1 MSNDK
6 QLNNQQKLNAL
17 KREMLK
23 MEAEALGMSSSLVD
37 SIREAQGLS
46 TKRSQ
51 FDKETLSIN
60 QKISREISNQSSEYN
75 DISSI
80 QKQMTKNAKLIEQG
94 IKTEAA
100 LTATLSKE
108 EQKRVAEAK
117 KQVAIISKSEK
128 IQKVIKRN
136 AGETGIISQERLDI
150 EKKLQE
156 EAFAA
161 LDAAQQGLSK
171 NAQQAIF
178 TSQNTDLL
186 KEQNEERRKAL
197 EKEKELL
204 ERMGATGAALKG
216 VEGLLQKIGLGDL
229 SNAMGFDK
237 INADLREFAETG
249 ASSQEIFKKGIEL
262 TGEAIKDAL
271 SDPLVQVAIAA
282 KAFATGFK
290 MSIGAVIKGVKSLEE
305 DTGKL
310 AKNLNVGAQE
320 ARQLSEDFAAA
331 AIGSDRLFVSS
342 KGLAQSTVDIND
354 ALGTTV
360 RFNAENLATFTKL
373 RETAGLTSEEMMGI
387 QKLSLA
393 TGQSFDDIA
402 DSTLKQV
409 AALNESTGIQIN
421 SKKVMAEI
429 ANTSE
434 ATQLSLG
441 KSGPALAAAITTAKG
456 LGMELSKVEDIAGSI
471 LNFEQ
476 SIQDELAAE
485 LLLGKNINLE
495 KARQAALNND
505 LETVATEIA
514 KQAGSAAEFSE
525 MNRIQQ
531 DALAKAVGMSRDELG
546 KTLFIQ
552 EQLEGASGIDKE
564 NRAKMLESLTDQYG
578 LEKAQQMLKEKG
590 LKNLLNQA
598 SETEK
603 IQASFDKINE
613 FVKKIGA
620 AFAPVVEMMGSVAS
634 ALAQSEIAMSA
645 LVGILGAVGVALTVV
660 AGKALLNFAIS
671 VGQMFAKVVGG
682 MSTLGP
688 PGVIAGLALGGVAV
702 AGAIGAYQSLK
713 ADDMAM
719 SPTSPGYGDR
729 ILSTPKGSI
738 SLNNEDTV
746 VAGTNLGG
754 GNGKAMAAMAS
765 SLKTIAQSSAE
776 TAKGLKRQKPVPLYQ
791 ITRG

>member
-1 MSNDK
+1 MAADPKKIQEQLKQIQSLYDRLGKINPYAGMDAGEISKSVNEVKKLENALMGVQSQVENMSQSFSDLSA
-6 QLNNQQKLNAL
+6 QLEATINEISKGPTATQKFAKGFKGVLAEVKKLKYEEEGLDSLNLRQLQNLKKRAL
-17 KREMLK
+17 KRTADAK
-23 MEAEALGMSSSLVD
+23 EAAIQLLQESGLQGMINEKIDKRTKAYKDLTDAQKSALGFLQK
-37 SIREAQGLS
+37 E
-46 TKRSQ
+46 
-51 FDKETLSIN
+51 DKTVESIN
-60 QKISREISNQSSEYN
+60 NKINNR
-75 DISSI
+75 
-80 QKQMTKNAKLIEQG
+80 
-94 IKTEAA
+94 IK
-100 LTATLSKE
+100 
-108 EQKRVAEAK
+108 
-117 KQVAIISKSEK
+117 
-128 IQKVIKRN
+128 
-136 AGETGIISQERLDI
+136 
-150 EKKLQE
+150 
-156 EAFAA
+156 
-161 LDAAQQGLSK
+161 
-171 NAQQAIF
+171 
-178 TSQNTDLL
+178 
-186 KEQNEERRKAL
+186 
-197 EKEKELL
+197 KEKELL
-204 ERMGATGAALKG
+204 ERMGGTGAALKG
-216 VEGLLQKIGLGDL
+216 IEGLLQKIGLGDL
-229 SNAMGFDK
+229 SNAMGFDQ

-249 ASSQEIFKKGIEL
+249 ASSQEIFQKGIEL
-262 TGEAIKDAL
+262 SGEAIETAL
-271 SDPLVQVAIAA
+271 KDPLVQVAIAA

-290 MSIGAVIKGVKSLEE
+290 MSIGAVIKGIKQLEE

-320 ARQLSEDFAAA
+320 ARQMSEDFAAA

-342 KGLAQSTVDIND
+342 EGLAQSTVDIND

-514 KQAGSAAEFSE
+514 KQAGSAAEFAE

-552 EQLEGASGIDKE
+552 EQLKGASGIDKE

-634 ALAQSEIAMSA
+634 ALAQSEVAMAA

-682 MSTLGP
+682 MSALGP

-719 SPTSPGYGDR
+719 APSSPGYGDR

-754 GNGKAMAAMAS
+754 GNGKAMAAMAN

-776 TAKGLKRQKPVPLYQ
+776 TAKGLKRQKPEDKYLNNLPK
-791 ITRG
+791 

>member
-1 MSNDK
+1 MAADPKKIQEQLKQIQSLYDRLGKINPYAGMDAGEISKSVNEVKKLENALMGVQSQVENMSQSFSDLSA
-6 QLNNQQKLNAL
+6 QLEATINEISKGPTATQKFAKGFKGVLAEVKKLKYEEEGLDSLNLRQLQNLKKRAL
-17 KREMLK
+17 KRTADAK
-23 MEAEALGMSSSLVD
+23 EAAIQLLQESGLQGMINEKIDKRTKAYKDLTDAQKSALGFLQK
-37 SIREAQGLS
+37 E
-46 TKRSQ
+46 
-51 FDKETLSIN
+51 DKTVESIN
-60 QKISREISNQSSEYN
+60 NKINNR
-75 DISSI
+75 
-80 QKQMTKNAKLIEQG
+80 
-94 IKTEAA
+94 IK
-100 LTATLSKE
+100 
-108 EQKRVAEAK
+108 
-117 KQVAIISKSEK
+117 
-128 IQKVIKRN
+128 
-136 AGETGIISQERLDI
+136 
-150 EKKLQE
+150 
-156 EAFAA
+156 
-161 LDAAQQGLSK
+161 
-171 NAQQAIF
+171 
-178 TSQNTDLL
+178 
-186 KEQNEERRKAL
+186 
-197 EKEKELL
+197 KEKELL
-204 ERMGATGAALKG
+204 ERMGGTGAALKG
-216 VEGLLQKIGLGDL
+216 IEGLLQKIGLGDL
-229 SNAMGFDK
+229 SNAMGFDQ

-249 ASSQEIFKKGIEL
+249 ASSQEIFQKGIEL
-262 TGEAIKDAL
+262 SGEAIETAL
-271 SDPLVQVAIAA
+271 KDPLVQVAIAA

-290 MSIGAVIKGVKSLEE
+290 MSIGAVIKGIKQLEE

-320 ARQLSEDFAAA
+320 ARQMSEDFAAA

-342 KGLAQSTVDIND
+342 EGLAQSTVDIND

-514 KQAGSAAEFSE
+514 KQAGSAAEFAE

-552 EQLEGASGIDKE
+552 EQLKGASGIDKE

-634 ALAQSEIAMSA
+634 ALAQSEVAMAA

-682 MSTLGP
+682 MSALGP

-719 SPTSPGYGDR
+719 APSSPGYGDR

-754 GNGKAMAAMAS
+754 GNGKAMAAMAN

>member
-1 MSNDK
+1 MAADPKKIQEQLKQIQSLYDRLGKINPYAGMDAGEISKSVNEVKKLENALMGVQSQVENMSQSFSDLSA
-6 QLNNQQKLNAL
+6 QLEATINEISKGPTATQKFAKGFKGVLAEVKKLKYEEEGLDSLNLRQLQNLKKRAL
-17 KREMLK
+17 KRTADAK
-23 MEAEALGMSSSLVD
+23 EAAIQLLQESGLQGMINEKIDKRTKAYKDLTDAQKSALGFLQK
-37 SIREAQGLS
+37 E
-46 TKRSQ
+46 
-51 FDKETLSIN
+51 DKTVESIN
-60 QKISREISNQSSEYN
+60 NKINNR
-75 DISSI
+75 I
-80 QKQMTKNAKLIEQG
+80 Q
-94 IKTEAA
+94 
-100 LTATLSKE
+100 
-108 EQKRVAEAK
+108 
-117 KQVAIISKSEK
+117 
-128 IQKVIKRN
+128 
-136 AGETGIISQERLDI
+136 
-150 EKKLQE
+150 
-156 EAFAA
+156 
-161 LDAAQQGLSK
+161 
-171 NAQQAIF
+171 
-178 TSQNTDLL
+178 
-186 KEQNEERRKAL
+186 
-197 EKEKELL
+197 KEKELL
-204 ERMGATGAALKG
+204 ERMGGTGAALKG
-216 VEGLLQKIGLGDL
+216 IEGLLQKIGLGDL
-229 SNAMGFDK
+229 SNAMGFDQ

-249 ASSQEIFKKGIEL
+249 ASSQEIFQKGIEL
-262 TGEAIKDAL
+262 SGEAIETAL
-271 SDPLVQVAIAA
+271 KDPLVQVAIAA

-290 MSIGAVIKGVKSLEE
+290 MSIGAVIKGIKQLEE

-320 ARQLSEDFAAA
+320 ARQMSEDFAAA

-342 KGLAQSTVDIND
+342 EGLAQSTVDIND

-373 RETAGLTSEEMMGI
+373 RETVGLTSEEMMGI

-514 KQAGSAAEFSE
+514 KQAGSAAEFAE

-552 EQLEGASGIDKE
+552 EQLKGASGIDKE

-634 ALAQSEIAMSA
+634 ALAQSEVAMAA

-682 MSTLGP
+682 MSALGP

-719 SPTSPGYGDR
+719 APSSPGYGDR

-754 GNGKAMAAMAS
+754 GNGKAMAAMVN

-791 ITRG
+791 IMRG

>member
-1 MSNDK
+1 MAADPKKIQEQLKQIQSLYDRLGKINPYAGMDAGEISKSVNEVKKLENALMGVQSQVENMSQSFSDLSA
-6 QLNNQQKLNAL
+6 QLEATINEISKGPTATQKFAKGFKGVLAEVKKLKYEEEGLDSLNLRQLQNLKKRAL
-17 KREMLK
+17 KRTADAK
-23 MEAEALGMSSSLVD
+23 EAAIQLLQESGLQGMINEKIDKRTKAYKDLTDAQKSALGFLQK
-37 SIREAQGLS
+37 E
-46 TKRSQ
+46 
-51 FDKETLSIN
+51 DKTVESIN
-60 QKISREISNQSSEYN
+60 NKINNR
-75 DISSI
+75 
-80 QKQMTKNAKLIEQG
+80 
-94 IKTEAA
+94 IK
-100 LTATLSKE
+100 
-108 EQKRVAEAK
+108 
-117 KQVAIISKSEK
+117 
-128 IQKVIKRN
+128 
-136 AGETGIISQERLDI
+136 
-150 EKKLQE
+150 
-156 EAFAA
+156 
-161 LDAAQQGLSK
+161 
-171 NAQQAIF
+171 
-178 TSQNTDLL
+178 
-186 KEQNEERRKAL
+186 
-197 EKEKELL
+197 KEKELL
-204 ERMGATGAALKG
+204 ERMGGTGAALKG
-216 VEGLLQKIGLGDL
+216 IEGLLQKIGLGDL
-229 SNAMGFDK
+229 SNAMGFDQ

-249 ASSQEIFKKGIEL
+249 ASSQEIFQKGIEL
-262 TGEAIKDAL
+262 SGEAIETAL
-271 SDPLVQVAIAA
+271 KDPLVQVAIAA

-290 MSIGAVIKGVKSLEE
+290 MSIGAVIKGIKQLEE

-320 ARQLSEDFAAA
+320 ARQMSEDFAAA

-342 KGLAQSTVDIND
+342 EGLAQSTVDIND

-421 SKKVMAEI
+421 SKKVMAGI

-514 KQAGSAAEFSE
+514 KQAGSAAEFAE

-552 EQLEGASGIDKE
+552 EQLKGASGIDKE

-634 ALAQSEIAMSA
+634 ALAQSEVAMAA

-682 MSTLGP
+682 MSALGP

-719 SPTSPGYGDR
+719 APSSPGYGDR

-754 GNGKAMAAMAS
+754 GNGKAMAAMAN

>member
-1 MSNDK
+1 MAADPKKIQEQLKQIQSLYDRLGKINPYAGMDAGEISKSVNEVKKLENALIGVQSQVENMSQSFSDLSA
-6 QLNNQQKLNAL
+6 QLEATINEISKGPTATQKFAKGFKGVLAEVKKLKYEEEGLDSLNLRQLQNLKKRAL
-17 KREMLK
+17 KRTADAK
-23 MEAEALGMSSSLVD
+23 EAATQLLQESGLQGMINEKIDKRTKEYKNLTDAQKSALGFLQK
-37 SIREAQGLS
+37 E
-46 TKRSQ
+46 
-51 FDKETLSIN
+51 DKTIESIN
-60 QKISREISNQSSEYN
+60 NKINNRIS
-75 DISSI
+75 
-80 QKQMTKNAKLIEQG
+80 
-94 IKTEAA
+94 
-100 LTATLSKE
+100 
-108 EQKRVAEAK
+108 
-117 KQVAIISKSEK
+117 
-128 IQKVIKRN
+128 
-136 AGETGIISQERLDI
+136 
-150 EKKLQE
+150 
-156 EAFAA
+156 
-161 LDAAQQGLSK
+161 
-171 NAQQAIF
+171 
-178 TSQNTDLL
+178 
-186 KEQNEERRKAL
+186 
-197 EKEKELL
+197 KEKELL
-204 ERMGATGAALKG
+204 ERMGGTGAALKG
-216 VEGLLQKIGLGDL
+216 IEGLLQKIGLGDL
-229 SNAMGFDK
+229 SNAMGFDQ
-237 INADLREFAETG
+237 INEDLREFAETG
-249 ASSQEIFKKGIEL
+249 ATSQEIFQKGIEL
-262 TGEAIKDAL
+262 SGEAIETAL
-271 SDPLVQVAIAA
+271 KDPLVQVAIAA

-290 MSIGAVIKGVKSLEE
+290 MSIGAVIKGIKQLEE
-305 DTGKL
+305 DTGTL

-320 ARQLSEDFAAA
+320 ARQMSEDFAAA

-514 KQAGSAAEFSE
+514 KQAGSAAEFGE

-552 EQLEGASGIDKE
+552 EQLKGASGIDKE

-719 SPTSPGYGDR
+719 APTSPGYGDR

-765 SLKTIAQSSAE
+765 SLKTIAKSSAD

>member
-1 MSNDK
+1 MAADPKKIQEQLKQIQSLYDRLGKINPYAGMDAGEISKSVNEVKKLENALIGVQSQVENMSQSFSDLSA
-6 QLNNQQKLNAL
+6 QLEATINEISKGPTATQKFAKGFKGVLAEVKKLKYEEEGLDSLNLRQLQNLKKRAL
-17 KREMLK
+17 KRTADAK
-23 MEAEALGMSSSLVD
+23 EAATQLLQESGLQGMINEKIDKRTKEYKNLTDAQKSALGFLQK
-37 SIREAQGLS
+37 E
-46 TKRSQ
+46 
-51 FDKETLSIN
+51 DKTVESIN
-60 QKISREISNQSSEYN
+60 NKINQR
-75 DISSI
+75 
-80 QKQMTKNAKLIEQG
+80 
-94 IKTEAA
+94 IK
-100 LTATLSKE
+100 
-108 EQKRVAEAK
+108 
-117 KQVAIISKSEK
+117 
-128 IQKVIKRN
+128 
-136 AGETGIISQERLDI
+136 
-150 EKKLQE
+150 QE
-156 EAFAA
+156 E
-161 LDAAQQGLSK
+161 
-171 NAQQAIF
+171 
-178 TSQNTDLL
+178 
-186 KEQNEERRKAL
+186 
-197 EKEKELL
+197 ELL
-204 ERMGATGAALKG
+204 ETMGATGASLKG

-229 SNAMGFDK
+229 SNAMGFGQ
-237 INADLREFAETG
+237 INEDLREFAETG
-249 ASSQEIFKKGIEL
+249 ATSQEVFQKAIEL
-262 TGEAIKDAL
+262 SGQAL
-271 SDPLVQVAIAA
+271 ERALKDPLVQVAIAA
-282 KAFATGFK
+282 KAFAAGFK
-290 MSIGAVIKGVKSLEE
+290 MSIGAVIKGIQQLEE

-320 ARQLSEDFAAA
+320 ARQMSEDFAAA

-342 KGLAQSTVDIND
+342 EGLAQSTVDIND

-456 LGMELSKVEDIAGSI
+456 LGMELSKVDGIASS
-471 LNFEQ
+471 LLDFEQ
-476 SIQDELAAE
+476 SIENELQAE

-514 KQAGSAAEFSE
+514 KQAGSAAEFAE

-552 EQLEGASGIDKE
+552 EQLKGASGIDKE

-634 ALAQSEIAMSA
+634 ALAQSEVAMAA

-719 SPTSPGYGDR
+719 APSSPGYGDR

-765 SLKTIAQSSAE
+765 SLKTIAKSSAD

>member
-1 MSNDK
+1 MAADPKKIQEQLKQIQSLYDRLGKINPYAGMDAGEISKSVNEVKKLENALMGVQSQVENMSQSFSDLSA
-6 QLNNQQKLNAL
+6 QLEATINEISKGPTATQKFAKGFKGVLAEVKKLKYEEEGLDSLNLRQLQNLKKRAL
-17 KREMLK
+17 KRTADAK
-23 MEAEALGMSSSLVD
+23 EAAIQLLQESGLQGMINEKIDKRTKAYKDLTDAQKSALGFLQK
-37 SIREAQGLS
+37 E
-46 TKRSQ
+46 
-51 FDKETLSIN
+51 DKTVESIN
-60 QKISREISNQSSEYN
+60 NKINNR
-75 DISSI
+75 I
-80 QKQMTKNAKLIEQG
+80 Q
-94 IKTEAA
+94 
-100 LTATLSKE
+100 
-108 EQKRVAEAK
+108 
-117 KQVAIISKSEK
+117 
-128 IQKVIKRN
+128 
-136 AGETGIISQERLDI
+136 
-150 EKKLQE
+150 
-156 EAFAA
+156 
-161 LDAAQQGLSK
+161 
-171 NAQQAIF
+171 
-178 TSQNTDLL
+178 
-186 KEQNEERRKAL
+186 
-197 EKEKELL
+197 KEKELL
-204 ERMGATGAALKG
+204 ERMGGTGAALKG
-216 VEGLLQKIGLGDL
+216 IEGLLQKIGLGDL
-229 SNAMGFDK
+229 SNAMGFDQ

-249 ASSQEIFKKGIEL
+249 ASSQEIFQKGIEL
-262 TGEAIKDAL
+262 SGEAIETAL
-271 SDPLVQVAIAA
+271 KDPLVQVAIAA

-290 MSIGAVIKGVKSLEE
+290 MSIGAVIKGIKQLEE

-320 ARQLSEDFAAA
+320 ARQMSEDFAAA

-342 KGLAQSTVDIND
+342 EGLAQSTVDIND

-514 KQAGSAAEFSE
+514 KQAGSAAEFAE

-552 EQLEGASGIDKE
+552 EQLKGASGIDKE

-634 ALAQSEIAMSA
+634 ALAQSEVAMAA

-682 MSTLGP
+682 MSALGP

-719 SPTSPGYGDR
+719 APSSPGYGDR

-754 GNGKAMAAMAS
+754 GNGKAMAAMAN

>member
-1 MSNDK
+1 MAADPKKIQEQLKQIQSLYDRLGKINPYAGMDAGEISKSVNEVKKLENALMGVQSQVENMSQSFSDLSA
-6 QLNNQQKLNAL
+6 QLEATINEISKGPTATQKFAKGFKGVLAEVKKLKYEEEGLDSLNLRQLQNLKKRAL
-17 KREMLK
+17 KRTADAK
-23 MEAEALGMSSSLVD
+23 EAAIQLLQESGLQGMINEKIDKRTKAYKDLTDAQKSALGFLQK
-37 SIREAQGLS
+37 E
-46 TKRSQ
+46 
-51 FDKETLSIN
+51 DKTVESIN
-60 QKISREISNQSSEYN
+60 NKINNRI
-75 DISSI
+75 
-80 QKQMTKNAKLIEQG
+80 A
-94 IKTEAA
+94 
-100 LTATLSKE
+100 
-108 EQKRVAEAK
+108 
-117 KQVAIISKSEK
+117 
-128 IQKVIKRN
+128 
-136 AGETGIISQERLDI
+136 
-150 EKKLQE
+150 
-156 EAFAA
+156 
-161 LDAAQQGLSK
+161 
-171 NAQQAIF
+171 
-178 TSQNTDLL
+178 
-186 KEQNEERRKAL
+186 
-197 EKEKELL
+197 KEKELL
-204 ERMGATGAALKG
+204 ERMGGTGAALKG
-216 VEGLLQKIGLGDL
+216 IEGLLQKIGLGDL
-229 SNAMGFDK
+229 SNAMGFDQ

-249 ASSQEIFKKGIEL
+249 ASSQEIFQKGIEL
-262 TGEAIKDAL
+262 SGEAIETAL
-271 SDPLVQVAIAA
+271 KDPLVQVAIAA

-290 MSIGAVIKGVKSLEE
+290 MSIGAVIKGIKQLEE

-320 ARQLSEDFAAA
+320 ARQMSEDFAAA

-342 KGLAQSTVDIND
+342 EGLAQSTVDIND

-514 KQAGSAAEFSE
+514 KQAGSAAEFAE

-552 EQLEGASGIDKE
+552 EQLKGASGIDKE

-634 ALAQSEIAMSA
+634 ALAQSEVAMAA

-682 MSTLGP
+682 MSALGP

-719 SPTSPGYGDR
+719 APSSPGYGDR

-754 GNGKAMAAMAS
+754 GNGKAMAAMAN

>member
-1 MSNDK
+1 MAADPKKIQEQLKQIQSLYDRLGKINPYAGMDAGEISKSVNEVKKLENALMGVQSQVENMSQSFSDLSA
-6 QLNNQQKLNAL
+6 QLEATINEISKGPTATQKFAKGFKGVLAEVKKLKYEEEGLDSLNLRQLQNLKKRAL
-17 KREMLK
+17 KRTADAK
-23 MEAEALGMSSSLVD
+23 EAAIQLLQESGLQGMINEKIDKRTKAYKDLTDAQKSALGFLQK
-37 SIREAQGLS
+37 E
-46 TKRSQ
+46 
-51 FDKETLSIN
+51 DKTVESIN
-60 QKISREISNQSSEYN
+60 NKINNR
-75 DISSI
+75 
-80 QKQMTKNAKLIEQG
+80 
-94 IKTEAA
+94 IK
-100 LTATLSKE
+100 
-108 EQKRVAEAK
+108 
-117 KQVAIISKSEK
+117 
-128 IQKVIKRN
+128 
-136 AGETGIISQERLDI
+136 
-150 EKKLQE
+150 
-156 EAFAA
+156 
-161 LDAAQQGLSK
+161 
-171 NAQQAIF
+171 
-178 TSQNTDLL
+178 
-186 KEQNEERRKAL
+186 
-197 EKEKELL
+197 KEKELL
-204 ERMGATGAALKG
+204 ERMGGTGAALKG
-216 VEGLLQKIGLGDL
+216 IEGLLQKIGLGDL
-229 SNAMGFDK
+229 SNAMGFDQ

-249 ASSQEIFKKGIEL
+249 ASSQEIFQKGIEL
-262 TGEAIKDAL
+262 SGEAIETAL
-271 SDPLVQVAIAA
+271 KDPLVQVAIAA

-290 MSIGAVIKGVKSLEE
+290 MSIGAVIKGIKQLEE

-320 ARQLSEDFAAA
+320 ARQMSEDFAAA

-342 KGLAQSTVDIND
+342 EGLAQSTVDIND

-514 KQAGSAAEFSE
+514 KQAGSAAEFAE

-552 EQLEGASGIDKE
+552 EQLKGASGIDKE

-634 ALAQSEIAMSA
+634 ALAQSEVAMAA

-682 MSTLGP
+682 MSALGP

-719 SPTSPGYGDR
+719 APSSPGYGDR

-754 GNGKAMAAMAS
+754 GNGKAMAAMAN

-776 TAKGLKRQKPVPLYQ
+776 TAKGLKRQKPVPSYQ

>member
-1 MSNDK
+1 MAADPKKIQEQLKQIQSLYDRLGKINPYAGMDAGEISKSVNEVKKLENALMGVQSQVENMSQSFSDLSA
-6 QLNNQQKLNAL
+6 QLEATINEISKGPTATQKFAKGFKGVLAEVKKLKYEEEGLDSLNLRQLQNLKKRAL
-17 KREMLK
+17 KRTADAK
-23 MEAEALGMSSSLVD
+23 EAAIQLFQESGLQGMINEKIDKRTKAYKDLTDAQKSALGFLQK
-37 SIREAQGLS
+37 E
-46 TKRSQ
+46 
-51 FDKETLSIN
+51 DKTVESIN
-60 QKISREISNQSSEYN
+60 NKINNR
-75 DISSI
+75 
-80 QKQMTKNAKLIEQG
+80 
-94 IKTEAA
+94 IK
-100 LTATLSKE
+100 
-108 EQKRVAEAK
+108 
-117 KQVAIISKSEK
+117 
-128 IQKVIKRN
+128 
-136 AGETGIISQERLDI
+136 
-150 EKKLQE
+150 
-156 EAFAA
+156 
-161 LDAAQQGLSK
+161 
-171 NAQQAIF
+171 
-178 TSQNTDLL
+178 
-186 KEQNEERRKAL
+186 
-197 EKEKELL
+197 KEKELL
-204 ERMGATGAALKG
+204 ERMGGTGAALKG
-216 VEGLLQKIGLGDL
+216 IEGLLQKIGLGDL
-229 SNAMGFDK
+229 SNAMGFDQ

-249 ASSQEIFKKGIEL
+249 ASSQEIFQKGIEL
-262 TGEAIKDAL
+262 SGEAIETAL
-271 SDPLVQVAIAA
+271 KDPLVQVAIAA

-290 MSIGAVIKGVKSLEE
+290 MSIGAVIKGIKQLEE

-310 AKNLNVGAQE
+310 AKNLNVGVQE
-320 ARQLSEDFAAA
+320 ARQMSEDFAAA

-342 KGLAQSTVDIND
+342 EGLAQSTVDIND

-514 KQAGSAAEFSE
+514 KQAGSAAEFAE

-552 EQLEGASGIDKE
+552 EQLKGASGIDKE

-634 ALAQSEIAMSA
+634 ALAQSEVAMAA

-682 MSTLGP
+682 MSALGP

-719 SPTSPGYGDR
+719 APSSPGYGDR

-754 GNGKAMAAMAS
+754 GNGKAMAAMAN

>member
-1 MSNDK
+1 MAADPKKIQEQLKQIQSLYDRLGKINPYAGMDAGEISKSVNEVKKLENALIGVQSQVENMSQSFSDLSA
-6 QLNNQQKLNAL
+6 QLEATINEISKGPTATQKFAKGFKGVLAEVKKLKYEEEGLDSLNLRQLQNLKKRAL
-17 KREMLK
+17 KRTADAK
-23 MEAEALGMSSSLVD
+23 EAATQLLQESGLQGMINEKIDKRTKEYKNLTDAQKSALGFLQK
-37 SIREAQGLS
+37 E
-46 TKRSQ
+46 
-51 FDKETLSIN
+51 DKTIESIN
-60 QKISREISNQSSEYN
+60 NKINNRIS
-75 DISSI
+75 
-80 QKQMTKNAKLIEQG
+80 
-94 IKTEAA
+94 
-100 LTATLSKE
+100 
-108 EQKRVAEAK
+108 
-117 KQVAIISKSEK
+117 
-128 IQKVIKRN
+128 
-136 AGETGIISQERLDI
+136 
-150 EKKLQE
+150 
-156 EAFAA
+156 
-161 LDAAQQGLSK
+161 
-171 NAQQAIF
+171 
-178 TSQNTDLL
+178 
-186 KEQNEERRKAL
+186 
-197 EKEKELL
+197 KEKELL
-204 ERMGATGAALKG
+204 ERMGGTGAALKG
-216 VEGLLQKIGLGDL
+216 IEGLLQKIGLGDL
-229 SNAMGFDK
+229 SNAMGFDQ
-237 INADLREFAETG
+237 INEDLREFAETG
-249 ASSQEIFKKGIEL
+249 ASSQEIFQKGIEL
-262 TGEAIKDAL
+262 SGEAIETAL
-271 SDPLVQVAIAA
+271 KDPLVQVAIAA

-290 MSIGAVIKGVKSLEE
+290 MSIGAVIKGIKQLEE
-305 DTGKL
+305 DTGTL

-320 ARQLSEDFAAA
+320 ARQMSEDFAAA

-514 KQAGSAAEFSE
+514 KQAGSAAEFGE

-552 EQLEGASGIDKE
+552 EQLKGASGIDKE

-719 SPTSPGYGDR
+719 APTSPGYGDR

-765 SLKTIAQSSAE
+765 SLKTIAKSSAD